1 MTPDRTPSVSP
12 RIASVGPA
20 PHTVRER
27 FSFSRIGGQGL
38 WFPVLALSAFGLL
51 FVYSASSVY
60 AGENFGDEYYFA
72 KRHLVSILVG
82 ICAACAGLTFSI
94 DFLIRHSRL
103 IFYATVILLALTL
116 VPPLGH
122 SVNGAAR
129 WLRWGGIS
137 VQPAE
142 WAKIACILL
151 AARTLA
157 LHPRYPLKLLPVS
170 VMFPVLLLQP
180 DFGTTAVICF
190 SLTIMLFVHGAPIR
204 YFIWSMVIAFPMII
218 GLILF
223 APYRMRRLTT
233 FIDPF
238 SDPLGAGFQVIQS
251 FLAIASG
258 GWFGKGLGN
267 STQKLFF
274 LPEAHTD
281 FVVAVIGEEM
291 GLAGILVLTALF
303 ALFFFSA
310 IVIVTSLTNRTHKLL
325 ATGLVA
331 LTAGNTIVNLGMVVG
346 LLPTKGLPLP
356 FVSAGGTA
364 YIFSLFTIGLLGQC
378 YYRSHGQRNDQPEEQ
393 GRTI

>member
-1 MTPDRTPSVSP
+1 MIDGTETQSTDSL
-12 RIASVGPA
+12 I
-20 PHTVRER
+20 HTAEHRRSDR
-27 FSFSRIGGQGL
+27 FSVTRIGGQGL

-72 KRHLVSILVG
+72 KRHLISISVG
-82 ICAACAGLTFSI
+82 ICAALVGLTISI
-94 DFLIRHSRL
+94 DFLIKWSRP
-103 IFYATVILLALTL
+103 IFFATVALIVLTL
-116 VPPLGH
+116 IPPFGYE
-122 SVNGAAR
+122 VNGASR
-129 WLRWGGIS
+129 WLRWRGLS
-137 VQPAE
+137 LQPAE
-142 WAKIACILL
+142 WSKIACTLYAAKILSE
-151 AARTLA
+151 
-157 LHPRYPLKLLPVS
+157 HPRFPLKLLPIAS
-170 VMFPVLLLQP
+170 LFPLLLMQP

-190 SLTIMLFVHGAPIR
+190 ALTVMLFVHGTPIR
-204 YFIWSMVIAFPMII
+204 YFLWSLLAAVPLLV
-218 GLILF
+218 GLIFL
-223 APYRMRRLTT
+223 APYRMQRLVT
-233 FIDPF
+233 FLDPF
-238 SDPLGAGFQVIQS
+238 ADPLGSGFQVIQS

-291 GLAGILVLTALF
+291 GLAGITVLTALF
-303 ALFFFSA
+303 ALFFFAA
-310 IVIVTSLTNRTHKLL
+310 ITIVCSLTNRTHRLV

-378 YYRSHGQRNDQPEEQ
+378 YNRSLRQREQTTEHGRMY
-393 GRTI
+393 

>member
-1 MTPDRTPSVSP
+1 MNPDRTPGINTPFRSMS
-12 RIASVGPA
+12 PA
-20 PHTVRER
+20 PHMTTEG

-72 KRHLVSILVG
+72 KRHLVSIFVG
-82 ICAACAGLTFSI
+82 IGAACAGLTLSI

-103 IFYATVILLALTL
+103 IFCATL
-116 VPPLGH
+116 VLMAMTLLPPLGY
-122 SVNGAAR
+122 SVNGASR
-129 WLRWGGIS
+129 WLRWGGLS
-137 VQPAE
+137 LQPAE
-142 WAKIACILL
+142 WAKIACILF
-151 AARTLA
+151 AARTLS
-157 LHPRYPLKLLPVS
+157 LRPRHPLKLLPVAGL
-170 VMFPVLLLQP
+170 FPVLLLQP

-190 SLTIMLFVHGAPIR
+190 SLTIMLFVHGTPLR
-204 YFIWSMVIAFPMII
+204 YFLWSLVVALPAII

-223 APYRMRRLTT
+223 APYRMRRLIT
-233 FIDPF
+233 FLDPF
-238 SDPLGAGFQVIQS
+238 ADPLGSGFQVIQS

-303 ALFFFSA
+303 ALFFFAA
-310 IVIVTSLTNRTHKLL
+310 IVIVTSLTDRTHRLL

-331 LTAGNTIVNLGMVVG
+331 LAAGNTIVNLGMVVG

-364 YIFSLFTIGLLGQC
+364 YIFSLFTVGLLGQC
-378 YYRSHGQRNDQPEEQ
+378 YYRSQRQRDDQAPEH